1 MHALVLDQST
11 QPPLMSVIEMPTP
24 ELGPHDVLV
33 KVAAAGVCYHDILAA
48 RGVLRRGI
56 SPNVV
61 LGHEIS
67 GFVEDTGNL
76 VTKFTRGQKVASI
89 LTEACGLCDRCRS
102 GREHRCRNGR
112 GIGHSINGG
121 FAEYTKIK
129 ETSLTLVPEGIEMT
143 AAALLGCP
151 IGVGVQAL
159 LEVAKLEM
167 GETVLITGAGGG
179 LGTHMVQIGKAVG
192 ARVMAVTSSP
202 EKIVRLEDL
211 GADDVL
217 LMEDIDFSEIARALT
232 EDEGV
237 DVVVDCVGP
246 SVFQSCVASLTQF
259 GRMVILG
266 DVTGGEVV
274 LRPAEILFR
283 DAQIS
288 GSSGT
293 SIKNLERAASL
304 LSSGAVNPVISEKL
318 SLHEW
323 DQAYEHMINKE
334 SFGRICLIP

>member
-11 QPPLMSVIEMPTP
+11 QPPLMSVIEMPPP
-24 ELGPHDVLV
+24 EIGPHDVLV

-48 RGVLRRGI
+48 GGILRRGV

-67 GFVEDTGNL
+67 GYVEDIGNL
-76 VTKFTRGQKVASI
+76 VTKFTPGQKVASI
-89 LTEACGLCDRCRS
+89 LTEICGLCDRCRS

-129 ETSLTLVPEGIEMT
+129 ETSLTLVPEGIDMT

-151 IGVGVQAL
+151 IGVGVQAM

-202 EKIVRLEDL
+202 EKIARLEDL

-293 SIKNLERAASL
+293 SIKNLERAGSL
-304 LSSGAVNPVISEKL
+304 LSSGAVKPVISEEL

-323 DQAYEHMINKE
+323 DQAYAHMINKE
-334 SFGRICLIP
+334 SFGRICLVP

>member
-1 MHALVLDQST
+1 MQALVLDQSV
-11 QPPLMSVIEMPTP
+11 QPPLMAVMEIPKP

-48 RGVLRRGI
+48 GGVLRRGV
-56 SPNVV
+56 SPNIV

-67 GFVEDTGNL
+67 GYVEEIGAL
-76 VTKFTRGQKVASI
+76 VTKFTQGQKVSSI

-102 GREHRCRNGR
+102 GREHRCRNGQ
-112 GIGHSINGG
+112 GIGHAINGG

-129 ETSLTLVPEGIEMT
+129 ETSLTLVPEGIDMT
-143 AAALLGCP
+143 TAALLGCP
-151 IGVGVQAL
+151 IGVGVQAML
-159 LEVAKLEM
+159 DVAKLEM

-202 EKIVRLEDL
+202 EKMSKLEDL

-232 EDEGV
+232 GDEGV
-237 DVVVDCVGP
+237 DVVIDCVGP
-246 SVFQSCVASLTQF
+246 SVFQSCVASLNQF

-293 SIKNLERAASL
+293 SIRNLERAGAL
-304 LSSGAVNPVISEKL
+304 VSSGVVSAVISEELAL
-318 SLHEW
+318 SQW
-323 DQAYEHMINKE
+323 DIAYEHMTNRE
-334 SFGRICLIP
+334 SFGRVCLIP

>member
-1 MHALVLDQST
+1 MISNALTTSA
-11 QPPLMSVIEMPTP
+11 SVKEIPKP
-24 ELGPHDVLV
+24 EIGPHDVLV

-48 RGVLRRGI
+48 RGVLRRGL

-67 GFVEDTGNL
+67 GYVEAIGNL
-76 VTKFTRGQKVASI
+76 VTKFILGQKVASI

-143 AAALLGCP
+143 AAALLACP
-151 IGVGVQAL
+151 IGVGVQAM

-167 GETVLITGAGGG
+167 GETVLVTGAGGG

-202 EKIVRLEDL
+202 EKITRLEDL

-217 LMEDIDFSEIARALT
+217 LMEDVDFSEIARALT

-246 SVFQSCVASLTQF
+246 SVFQSCVTSLTQF

-274 LRPAEILFR
+274 IRPAEILFR

-304 LSSGAVNPVISEKL
+304 VASGTVNPVISEEL

-323 DQAYEHMINKE
+323 DKAYEQMINKE
-334 SFGRICLIP
+334 SFGRICLLP

>member
-1 MHALVLDQST
+1 MQALVLDQSV
-11 QPPLMSVIEMPTP
+11 QPPLMSVIEIPKP
-24 ELGPHDVLV
+24 ELGPHDVLI

-48 RGVLRRGI
+48 GGVLRRGI

-67 GFVEDTGNL
+67 GHVEEIGDL
-76 VTKFTRGQKVASI
+76 VTKFTPGQKVASI
-89 LTEACGLCDRCRS
+89 LTNACGLCDRCRS
-102 GREHRCRNGR
+102 GREHRCRNGQ
-112 GIGHSINGG
+112 GIGHSLNGG

-129 ETSLTLVPEGIEMT
+129 ETSLTLVPEGINMT

-151 IGVGVQAL
+151 IGVGIQAML
-159 LEVAKLEM
+159 DVAKLEM

-179 LGTHMVQIGKAVG
+179 LGTHLVQIGKAIG

-202 EKIVRLEDL
+202 EKMAPLENL

-237 DVVVDCVGP
+237 DVVIDCVGP
-246 SVFQSCVASLTQF
+246 SVFQSCVASLSQF

-293 SIKNLERAASL
+293 SIRNLERAASL
-304 LSSGAVNPVISEKL
+304 VSSEAVNAVISEEL
-318 SLHEW
+318 SLSQW
-323 DQAYEHMINKE
+323 NLAYEHMMNKE
-334 SFGRICLIP
+334 SFGRVCLIP

>member
-11 QPPLMSVIEMPTP
+11 QTPLMSVVEIPTP
-24 ELGPHDVLV
+24 DLGPHDVLV

-76 VTKFTRGQKVASI
+76 VTKFTPGQKVASI

-246 SVFQSCVASLTQF
+246 SVFQSCVASLAQF

-293 SIKNLERAASL
+293 SIKNLERAAAL

>member
-1 MHALVLDQST
+1 
-11 QPPLMSVIEMPTP
+11 MSVKEIP
-24 ELGPHDVLV
+24 EPEIGPHDVLV

-48 RGVLRRGI
+48 RGVLRRGL

-67 GFVEDTGNL
+67 GYVEAIGNL
-76 VTKFTRGQKVASI
+76 VTKFTLGQKVASI

-143 AAALLGCP
+143 EAALLACP
-151 IGVGVQAL
+151 IGVGVQAM

-167 GETVLITGAGGG
+167 GETVLVTGAGGG

-202 EKIVRLEDL
+202 EKITRLEDL

-217 LMEDIDFSEIARALT
+217 LMEDVDFSEIARALT

-246 SVFQSCVASLTQF
+246 SVFQSCVTSLTQF

-274 LRPAEILFR
+274 IRPAEILFR

-304 LSSGAVNPVISEKL
+304 VASGTVNPVISEEL

-323 DQAYEHMINKE
+323 DKAYEQMINKE
-334 SFGRICLIP
+334 SFGRICLLP

>member
-1 MHALVLDQST
+1 
-11 QPPLMSVIEMPTP
+11 MSVIEIPKP
-24 ELGPHDVLV
+24 ELGPHDVLI

-48 RGVLRRGI
+48 GGVLRRGI

-67 GFVEDTGNL
+67 GHVEEIGNL
-76 VTKFTRGQKVASI
+76 VTKFTPGQKVASI
-89 LTEACGLCDRCRS
+89 LTNACGLCDRCRS
-102 GREHRCRNGR
+102 GREHRCRNGQ
-112 GIGHSINGG
+112 GIGHSLNGG

-129 ETSLTLVPEGIEMT
+129 ETSLTLVPEGINMT

-151 IGVGVQAL
+151 IGVGIQAML
-159 LEVAKLEM
+159 DVAKLEM

-179 LGTHMVQIGKAVG
+179 LGTHLVQIGKAIG

-202 EKIVRLEDL
+202 EKMAPLENL

-237 DVVVDCVGP
+237 DVVIDCVGP
-246 SVFQSCVASLTQF
+246 SVFQSCVASLSQF

-293 SIKNLERAASL
+293 SIRNLERAASL
-304 LSSGAVNPVISEKL
+304 VSSEAVNAVISEEL
-318 SLHEW
+318 SLSQW
-323 DQAYEHMINKE
+323 NLAYEHMMNKE
-334 SFGRICLIP
+334 SFGRVCLIP

>member
-1 MHALVLDQST
+1 MQALILDHST
-11 QPPLMSVIEMPTP
+11 QPPSMSVKEIPKP
-24 ELGPHDVLV
+24 EIGPHDVLV

-48 RGVLRRGI
+48 RGVLRRGL

-67 GFVEDTGNL
+67 GYVEAIGNL
-76 VTKFTRGQKVASI
+76 VTKFTLGQKVASI

-143 AAALLGCP
+143 AAALLACP
-151 IGVGVQAL
+151 IGVGVQAM

-167 GETVLITGAGGG
+167 GETVLVTGAGGG

-202 EKIVRLEDL
+202 EKITRLEDL

-217 LMEDIDFSEIARALT
+217 LMEDVDFSEIARALT

-246 SVFQSCVASLTQF
+246 SVFQSCVTSLTQF

-274 LRPAEILFR
+274 IRPAEILFR

-304 LSSGAVNPVISEKL
+304 VASGTVNPVISEEL

-323 DQAYEHMINKE
+323 DKAYEQMINKE
-334 SFGRICLIP
+334 SFGRICLLP

>member
-1 MHALVLDQST
+1 MKALVLDQSV
-11 QPPLMSVIEMPTP
+11 QPPLMSVLEIPMP

-48 RGVLRRGI
+48 GGILRRGI

-67 GFVEDTGNL
+67 GYVEEIGDL
-76 VTKFTRGQKVASI
+76 VTKFIPGQKVASI

-102 GREHRCRNGR
+102 GREHRCRHGR
-112 GIGHSINGG
+112 GIGHAINGG

-129 ETSLTLVPEGIEMT
+129 ETSLTLVPDDINMT

-151 IGVGVQAL
+151 IGVGIQAMID
-159 LEVAKLEM
+159 VAKLEM
-167 GETVLITGAGGG
+167 GETLLITGAGGG
-179 LGTHMVQIGKAVG
+179 LGTHMIQIGKAIG

-202 EKIVRLEDL
+202 EKIAKLENL
-211 GADDVL
+211 GADDIL
-217 LMEDIDFSEIARALT
+217 LMEDVDFSEIARALT

-246 SVFQSCVASLTQF
+246 TVFQSCVASLNQF

-266 DVTGGEVV
+266 DVTGGEIVF
-274 LRPAEILFR
+274 RPAEILFR

-293 SIKNLERAASL
+293 SLKNLERAASL
-304 LSSGAVNPVISEKL
+304 LSSGAVNAVISEEL
-318 SLHEW
+318 SLHQW
-323 DQAYEHMINKE
+323 DLAYQHMTTRE
-334 SFGRICLIP
+334 SFGRVCLIP